1 MSSAAT
7 NNDRH
12 ENGFQSGRFSD
23 PCYCLSTVEKKK
35 KMSDNENESHR
46 QDNLDRCSPDCI
58 SYQRSEGGG
67 RGGGGGWGGSSA
79 VCT

>member
-12 ENGFQSGRFSD
+12 ENVFQSGRFSD

-35 KMSDNENESHR
+35 KCLITRTSRTDKTT
-46 QDNLDRCSPDCI
+46 LTVAAPTASPI
-58 SYQRSEGGG
+58 SVLRVVGEGEGQG
-67 RGGGGGWGGSSA
+67 VGGSSA